1 MSIRERIKYLIE
13 LAGSQTKFARATDIS
28 VQTIAKFTSVEGH
41 VRSDTLEAILNSYP
55 NLNARW
61 LLTGVGEIWEDGQA
75 PNTILQFPNTTR
87 QNQGSNILV
96 PVRAFAGYVAE
107 YTQEQLQAAEP
118 VLIPGI
124 TGEARTWEIEGTSME
139 PIILEGDWISGNR
152 VNSLA
157 EMMGGNIYIL
167 VTRSQGIHIKHSWP
181 RGSRIYCQPSNYQQ
195 EGYYLD
201 ADDVLEIWDAKVRV
215 TRNLLIPFPVT
226 MTMDENMRKYLLP
239 VVRIE
244 GYAEEK

>member
-41 VRSDTLEAILNSYP
+41 VRSDTLESILKSYP

-61 LLTGVGEIWEDGQA
+61 LICGEGEIWMDGQA

-96 PVRAFAGYVAE
+96 PVRAYAGYVAE
-107 YTQEQLQAAEP
+107 YTQEQLPAAEL

-139 PIILEGDWISGNR
+139 PIILEG
-152 VNSLA
+152 
-157 EMMGGNIYIL
+157 
-167 VTRSQGIHIKHSWP
+167 
-181 RGSRIYCQPSNYQQ
+181 GS
-195 EGYYLD
+195 
-201 ADDVLEIWDAKVRV
+201 
-215 TRNLLIPFPVT
+215 
-226 MTMDENMRKYLLP
+226 
-239 VVRIE
+239 
-244 GYAEEK
+244 